1 LFVKFNSI
9 PMSSSCALDYE
20 QDFYYEE
27 DKCGMVTSS
36 RTVTLKKDANNLIGI
51 SIGGGAPNC
60 PCVYLVQIFEDG
72 PAFTDGNLESGD
84 EIVRVNCVSVKGK
97 TRSEVARMIQ
107 AAKDE
112 VRIDFNKLHA
122 DPKQGKT
129 LDISEH
135 DLLKKVKHKIVENV
149 SSDTAD
155 ALGLSRAILCRDS
168 LVKRLEEL
176 EKNTSTYKGLIYQM
190 SSLLNA
196 QFNMAEVYREFGD
209 IFCEIGSREPHVSS
223 AEAFMNFGQV
233 HRGMEKRTLTMI
245 ELLRPTINDLNTFL
259 NKAVPD
265 TRLTLKKY
273 LDAKFEYLSYCL
285 KIKEMDDEEAAV
297 AALQEI
303 LYRVETG
310 NYEYR
315 LMLRSRQEAKKR
327 FSKLRSD
334 VLVKLELLD
343 QKRVQDIA
351 YQLHRFVSVISQYH
365 SECQAQMEPMRNLF
379 PIEVDL
385 SLVAFDYNPS
395 GQLPPDGEDEEEN
408 EIACNEQ
415 QLVDDDTNLID
426 ISCLDVNDN
435 CSSSSNADLLNEC
448 NDWQGKFTYQ
458 DFEILVN
465 EAIKSILGLQGEL
478 KDVEITDF
486 DSSTKLGSIVV
497 NKSDLNSIWAAL
509 CIYSVH
515 FTKRVAIRVK
525 KIDNGEIDLIYTT
538 NKPPKI
544 HSLRGWHVF
553 ITGGTKG
560 IGLALAREAVRQGAH
575 VTVLA
580 RQQQLIDTVVFELS
594 ELADISQKQIVKGYQ
609 CDMTSDY
616 DKIAQVIHKAEQDVG
631 PIDVLINNVG
641 GAMQGTVEEMGIEV
655 FQQQMSLNYLSA
667 VSATKAAL
675 HSLKSSRR
683 VEGSRIAFVSS
694 QAGQVGLYGY
704 TAYSPCKFALRG
716 FAEALQMELRPHNVW
731 VTVAYP
737 PNTNTEGF
745 VEEWKN
751 TPVATKLITGG
762 DEVMEPTVVA
772 KGIFRSITCGKFQC
786 LFGMSGQMLGNLCC
800 GMTPIRSAAELI
812 HQAFFIGIYRIIS
825 LYYLKHF
832 NSVVLQT
839 MLVKV
844 KTLTGKEV
852 ELDIDASDLVERIKE
867 KIEEKE
873 GIPPAQQRLIHAG
886 KQMSEGKTAAE
897 YKITGGAVL
906 HLVLALRGG
915 SL

>member
-1 LFVKFNSI
+1 L
-9 PMSSSCALDYE
+9 A
-20 QDFYYEE
+20 
-27 DKCGMVTSS
+27 
-36 RTVTLKKDANNLIGI
+36 
-51 SIGGGAPNC
+51 GGGS
-60 PCVYLVQIFEDG
+60 
-72 PAFTDGNLESGD
+72 LESGD
-84 EIVRVNCVSVKGK
+84 EIVRVNCVSVKGR

-129 LDISEH
+129 LDII
-135 DLLKKVKHKIVENV
+135 LKKVKHKIVENV

-176 EKNTSTYKGLIYQM
+176 EKNTSAYKGLIYQM

-233 HRGMEKRTLTMI
+233 HRSMEKRTLKMI

-343 QKRVQDIA
+343 QKRDIA

-365 SECQAQMEPMRNLF
+365 SECQVQMEPMRNLF

-408 EIACNEQ
+408 EIAHK
-415 QLVDDDTNLID
+415 QLVDDTNLID
-426 ISCLDVNDN
+426 ISCLNEFSDDEPFFQ
-435 CSSSSNADLLNEC
+435 CPKKKKFLLLIINVFFYSEY
-448 NDWQGKFTYQ
+448 NDWKGEFTYQ
-458 DFEILVN
+458 DFKILVD

-478 KDVEITDF
+478 KDVEVADF

-525 KIDNGEIDLIYTT
+525 KAFQLKTT
-538 NKPPKI
+538 
-544 HSLRGWHVF
+544 
-553 ITGGTKG
+553 
-560 IGLALAREAVRQGAH
+560 
-575 VTVLA
+575 
-580 RQQQLIDTVVFELS
+580 
-594 ELADISQKQIVKGYQ
+594 
-609 CDMTSDY
+609 
-616 DKIAQVIHKAEQDVG
+616 
-631 PIDVLINNVG
+631 
-641 GAMQGTVEEMGIEV
+641 
-655 FQQQMSLNYLSA
+655 
-667 VSATKAAL
+667 
-675 HSLKSSRR
+675 
-683 VEGSRIAFVSS
+683 
-694 QAGQVGLYGY
+694 
-704 TAYSPCKFALRG
+704 
-716 FAEALQMELRPHNVW
+716 
-731 VTVAYP
+731 
-737 PNTNTEGF
+737 
-745 VEEWKN
+745 
-751 TPVATKLITGG
+751 
-762 DEVMEPTVVA
+762 
-772 KGIFRSITCGKFQC
+772 
-786 LFGMSGQMLGNLCC
+786 
-800 GMTPIRSAAELI
+800 
-812 HQAFFIGIYRIIS
+812 
-825 LYYLKHF
+825 
-832 NSVVLQT
+832 
-839 MLVKV
+839 
-844 KTLTGKEV
+844 
-852 ELDIDASDLVERIKE
+852 
-867 KIEEKE
+867 
-873 GIPPAQQRLIHAG
+873 
-886 KQMSEGKTAAE
+886 
-897 YKITGGAVL
+897 
-906 HLVLALRGG
+906 
-915 SL
+915 

>member
-1 LFVKFNSI
+1 
-9 PMSSSCALDYE
+9 MSLVFLLHILIHASAN
-20 QDFYYEE
+20 
-27 DKCGMVTSS
+27 KRIGMVTSS

-129 LDISEH
+129 LDII
-135 DLLKKVKHKIVENV
+135 LKKVKHKIVENV

-408 EIACNEQ
+408 EIAHEQ

-426 ISCLDVNDN
+426 ISCLNVNDN
-435 CSSSSNADLLNEC
+435 CSSSSNADLLKKKKFAIDWSYREC

-478 KDVEITDF
+478 KDVEVTDF

-497 NKSDLNSIWAAL
+497 NESDLNSIWAAL

-525 KIDNGEIDLIYTT
+525 KAFQLKTT
-538 NKPPKI
+538 
-544 HSLRGWHVF
+544 
-553 ITGGTKG
+553 
-560 IGLALAREAVRQGAH
+560 
-575 VTVLA
+575 
-580 RQQQLIDTVVFELS
+580 
-594 ELADISQKQIVKGYQ
+594 
-609 CDMTSDY
+609 
-616 DKIAQVIHKAEQDVG
+616 
-631 PIDVLINNVG
+631 
-641 GAMQGTVEEMGIEV
+641 
-655 FQQQMSLNYLSA
+655 
-667 VSATKAAL
+667 
-675 HSLKSSRR
+675 
-683 VEGSRIAFVSS
+683 
-694 QAGQVGLYGY
+694 
-704 TAYSPCKFALRG
+704 
-716 FAEALQMELRPHNVW
+716 
-731 VTVAYP
+731 
-737 PNTNTEGF
+737 
-745 VEEWKN
+745 
-751 TPVATKLITGG
+751 
-762 DEVMEPTVVA
+762 
-772 KGIFRSITCGKFQC
+772 
-786 LFGMSGQMLGNLCC
+786 
-800 GMTPIRSAAELI
+800 
-812 HQAFFIGIYRIIS
+812 
-825 LYYLKHF
+825 
-832 NSVVLQT
+832 
-839 MLVKV
+839 
-844 KTLTGKEV
+844 
-852 ELDIDASDLVERIKE
+852 
-867 KIEEKE
+867 
-873 GIPPAQQRLIHAG
+873 
-886 KQMSEGKTAAE
+886 
-897 YKITGGAVL
+897 
-906 HLVLALRGG
+906 
-915 SL
+915 

>member
-1 LFVKFNSI
+1 LLHILIHASANKRII

-36 RTVTLKKDANNLIGI
+36 RT
-51 SIGGGAPNC
+51 
-60 PCVYLVQIFEDG
+60 DG

-129 LDISEH
+129 LDII
-135 DLLKKVKHKIVENV
+135 LKKVKHKIVENV

-265 TRLTLKKY
+265 TRLTLKK
-273 LDAKFEYLSYCL
+273 
-285 KIKEMDDEEAAV
+285 
-297 AALQEI
+297 
-303 LYRVETG
+303 
-310 NYEYR
+310 

-408 EIACNEQ
+408 EIAHEQ
-415 QLVDDDTNLID
+415 RLVDDDTNLID

-478 KDVEITDF
+478 KDVEVTDF

-525 KIDNGEIDLIYTT
+525 KAFQLKTT
-538 NKPPKI
+538 
-544 HSLRGWHVF
+544 
-553 ITGGTKG
+553 
-560 IGLALAREAVRQGAH
+560 
-575 VTVLA
+575 
-580 RQQQLIDTVVFELS
+580 
-594 ELADISQKQIVKGYQ
+594 
-609 CDMTSDY
+609 
-616 DKIAQVIHKAEQDVG
+616 
-631 PIDVLINNVG
+631 
-641 GAMQGTVEEMGIEV
+641 
-655 FQQQMSLNYLSA
+655 
-667 VSATKAAL
+667 
-675 HSLKSSRR
+675 
-683 VEGSRIAFVSS
+683 
-694 QAGQVGLYGY
+694 
-704 TAYSPCKFALRG
+704 
-716 FAEALQMELRPHNVW
+716 
-731 VTVAYP
+731 
-737 PNTNTEGF
+737 
-745 VEEWKN
+745 
-751 TPVATKLITGG
+751 
-762 DEVMEPTVVA
+762 
-772 KGIFRSITCGKFQC
+772 
-786 LFGMSGQMLGNLCC
+786 
-800 GMTPIRSAAELI
+800 
-812 HQAFFIGIYRIIS
+812 
-825 LYYLKHF
+825 
-832 NSVVLQT
+832 
-839 MLVKV
+839 
-844 KTLTGKEV
+844 
-852 ELDIDASDLVERIKE
+852 
-867 KIEEKE
+867 
-873 GIPPAQQRLIHAG
+873 
-886 KQMSEGKTAAE
+886 
-897 YKITGGAVL
+897 
-906 HLVLALRGG
+906 
-915 SL
+915 

>member
-1 LFVKFNSI
+1 MFLINAVKTQFFLRGPNGLCLFVKFNSI

-84 EIVRVNCVSVKGK
+84 EI
-97 TRSEVARMIQ
+97 

-129 LDISEH
+129 LDII
-135 DLLKKVKHKIVENV
+135 LKKVKHKIVENV

-435 CSSSSNADLLNEC
+435 CSSSSNADLL
-448 NDWQGKFTYQ
+448 KF
-458 DFEILVN
+458 
-465 EAIKSILGLQGEL
+465 
-478 KDVEITDF
+478 
-486 DSSTKLGSIVV
+486 
-497 NKSDLNSIWAAL
+497 
-509 CIYSVH
+509 
-515 FTKRVAIRVK
+515 
-525 KIDNGEIDLIYTT
+525 
-538 NKPPKI
+538 
-544 HSLRGWHVF
+544 
-553 ITGGTKG
+553 
-560 IGLALAREAVRQGAH
+560 
-575 VTVLA
+575 
-580 RQQQLIDTVVFELS
+580 
-594 ELADISQKQIVKGYQ
+594 
-609 CDMTSDY
+609 
-616 DKIAQVIHKAEQDVG
+616 
-631 PIDVLINNVG
+631 
-641 GAMQGTVEEMGIEV
+641 
-655 FQQQMSLNYLSA
+655 
-667 VSATKAAL
+667 
-675 HSLKSSRR
+675 
-683 VEGSRIAFVSS
+683 
-694 QAGQVGLYGY
+694 
-704 TAYSPCKFALRG
+704 
-716 FAEALQMELRPHNVW
+716 
-731 VTVAYP
+731 
-737 PNTNTEGF
+737 
-745 VEEWKN
+745 
-751 TPVATKLITGG
+751 
-762 DEVMEPTVVA
+762 
-772 KGIFRSITCGKFQC
+772 
-786 LFGMSGQMLGNLCC
+786 
-800 GMTPIRSAAELI
+800 
-812 HQAFFIGIYRIIS
+812 
-825 LYYLKHF
+825 
-832 NSVVLQT
+832 
-839 MLVKV
+839 
-844 KTLTGKEV
+844 
-852 ELDIDASDLVERIKE
+852 
-867 KIEEKE
+867 
-873 GIPPAQQRLIHAG
+873 
-886 KQMSEGKTAAE
+886 
-897 YKITGGAVL
+897 
-906 HLVLALRGG
+906 
-915 SL
+915 

>member
-1 LFVKFNSI
+1 
-9 PMSSSCALDYE
+9 MSSSCALDYE

-129 LDISEH
+129 LDII
-135 DLLKKVKHKIVENV
+135 LKKVKHKIVENV

-408 EIACNEQ
+408 EIAHEQ

-426 ISCLDVNDN
+426 ISCLNVNDN

-478 KDVEITDF
+478 KDVEVTDF

-497 NKSDLNSIWAAL
+497 NESDLNSIWAAL

-525 KIDNGEIDLIYTT
+525 KSSIDYHHRTIYQ
-538 NKPPKI
+538 PPKI

-594 ELADISQKQIVKGYQ
+594 ELADNSQKQIVKGYQ

-616 DKIAQVIHKAEQDVG
+616 DKIAQVVHKAEQDVG

-655 FQQQMSLNYLSA
+655 FQKQMSLNYLSA

-675 HSLKSSRR
+675 HSLKNSRR

-772 KGIFRSITCGKFQC
+772 KGIFRSITRGKFQC

-915 SL
+915 SS

>member
-839 MLVKV
+839 VRK
-844 KTLTGKEV
+844 
-852 ELDIDASDLVERIKE
+852 
-867 KIEEKE
+867 
-873 GIPPAQQRLIHAG
+873 PAAKRL
-886 KQMSEGKTAAE
+886 
-897 YKITGGAVL
+897 
-906 HLVLALRGG
+906 
-915 SL
+915 

>member
-1 LFVKFNSI
+1 
-9 PMSSSCALDYE
+9 MSSSCALDYE

-129 LDISEH
+129 LDII
-135 DLLKKVKHKIVENV
+135 LKKVKHKIVENV

-408 EIACNEQ
+408 EIAHEQ

-426 ISCLDVNDN
+426 ISCLNVNDN

-478 KDVEITDF
+478 KDVEVTDF

-525 KIDNGEIDLIYTT
+525 KVRLC
-538 NKPPKI
+538 
-544 HSLRGWHVF
+544 SF
-553 ITGGTKG
+553 ISP
-560 IGLALAREAVRQGAH
+560 
-575 VTVLA
+575 VLD
-580 RQQQLIDTVVFELS
+580 R
-594 ELADISQKQIVKGYQ
+594 
-609 CDMTSDY
+609 
-616 DKIAQVIHKAEQDVG
+616 
-631 PIDVLINNVG
+631 
-641 GAMQGTVEEMGIEV
+641 
-655 FQQQMSLNYLSA
+655 
-667 VSATKAAL
+667 
-675 HSLKSSRR
+675 
-683 VEGSRIAFVSS
+683 
-694 QAGQVGLYGY
+694 
-704 TAYSPCKFALRG
+704 
-716 FAEALQMELRPHNVW
+716 
-731 VTVAYP
+731 
-737 PNTNTEGF
+737 
-745 VEEWKN
+745 
-751 TPVATKLITGG
+751 
-762 DEVMEPTVVA
+762 
-772 KGIFRSITCGKFQC
+772 
-786 LFGMSGQMLGNLCC
+786 
-800 GMTPIRSAAELI
+800 
-812 HQAFFIGIYRIIS
+812 
-825 LYYLKHF
+825 
-832 NSVVLQT
+832 
-839 MLVKV
+839 
-844 KTLTGKEV
+844 
-852 ELDIDASDLVERIKE
+852 
-867 KIEEKE
+867 
-873 GIPPAQQRLIHAG
+873 
-886 KQMSEGKTAAE
+886 
-897 YKITGGAVL
+897 
-906 HLVLALRGG
+906 
-915 SL
+915 